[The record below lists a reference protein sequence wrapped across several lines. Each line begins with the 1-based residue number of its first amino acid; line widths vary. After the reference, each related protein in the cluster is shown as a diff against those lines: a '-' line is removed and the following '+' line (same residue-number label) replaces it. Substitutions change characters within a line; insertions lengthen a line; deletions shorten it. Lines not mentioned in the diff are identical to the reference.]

1 MLEVKN
7 IKYSYNSDYQALK
20 GVSLK
25 VERGDMI
32 ALLGKNG
39 AGKSTLFLHLNGIYQ
54 PDEGQV
60 FIDGEELKY
69 DKKSLLKFRQKVG
82 IVFQNPDDQIFAPT
96 VEEDVAFGPLNLG
109 LSMEEVQDRV
119 EEALARVG
127 MSGYEKT
134 APHHLSGGQKKR
146 VAIAG
151 ILAMR
156 PEIMVLD
163 EPTAGLDPQG
173 VVDLSKLLNELNDEG
188 ITIIISTHEVDL
200 VPNYANKVF
209 VLVDGLLIAEGTP
222 KEIFAKPEILEQANL
237 KVPIV
242 TDLFQQ
248 LEEEGFDMQGDYPL
262 TIDEAKD
269 KFLKLLNKN

>member
-1 MLEVKN
+1 MLEVRD
-7 IKYSYNSDYQALK
+7 IKYSYNNDYQALK

-25 VERGDMI
+25 IEKGEMV

-39 AGKSTLFLHLNGIYQ
+39 AGKSTLFLHLNGIYE
-54 PDEGQV
+54 PDEGKV

-96 VEEDVAFGPLNLG
+96 VEDDVAFGPLNLG

-119 EEALARVG
+119 EEALDRVG
-127 MSGYEKT
+127 MSGFEKT

-151 ILAMR
+151 ILAMK

-173 VVDLSKLLNELNDEG
+173 VTNLVKLLKELNDEG
-188 ITIIISTHEVDL
+188 ITIVISTHEVDL
-200 VPNYANKVF
+200 VPDYANRVF
-209 VLVDGLLIAEGTP
+209 VLVGGELIAEGTP
-222 KEIFAKPEILEQANL
+222 KDIFSQPDILESANL
-237 KVPIV
+237 KIPIV
-242 TDLFQQ
+242 TELFQQ
-248 LEEEGFDMQGDYPL
+248 IEAEGFDMDNDYPL
-262 TIDEAKD
+262 TVEEAKE
-269 KFLKLLNKN
+269 KFLKLVNKN

>member
-1 MLEVKN
+1 MLEVQN
-7 IKYSYNSDYQALK
+7 IKYSYNKDYQALK

-25 VERGDMI
+25 VEKGEMV

-39 AGKSTLFLHLNGIYQ
+39 AGKSTLFLHLNGIYE
-54 PDEGQV
+54 PDEGKV

-82 IVFQNPDDQIFAPT
+82 IVL
-96 VEEDVAFGPLNLG
+96 FGPLNLK
-109 LSMEEVQDRV
+109 LPMEEVQKRV
-119 EEALARVG
+119 TESLARVG
-127 MSGYEKT
+127 MSGFEKK

-151 ILAMR
+151 ILAMQ

-173 VVDLSKLLNELNDEG
+173 VRDLSALLKELNDEG

-200 VPNYANKVF
+200 VPNYAKRVF

-222 KEIFAKPEILEQANL
+222 KEIFAQPEILDQANL
-237 KVPIV
+237 EVPIV
-242 TDLFQQ
+242 TELFQD
-248 LEEEGFDMQGDYPL
+248 LEKEGFDMNNDYPL
-262 TIDEAKD
+262 TIDEAKE
-269 KFLKLLNKN
+269 KFLELLNKN